1 MLEIFRLIRIHTIIF
16 AALTMYAMRYFVVLP
31 MLQLNGFT
39 LQMTDWA
46 FAIIS
51 HCCLLPDFGSLC
63 HQ

>member
-46 FAIIS
+46 FA
-51 HCCLLPDFGSLC
+51 LLVMLFVA
-63 HQ
+63 